1 MVENNINRYHKV
13 FINSYKV
20 FEILDF
26 ITEEEQNFIW
36 DVIQN
41 ATEDDW
47 PLEVD
52 NQFLKN
58 DPSLSGRTFYIK
70 DEHRKITTAIDQRIE
85 DLFENNGWINQIAT
99 IQRFF
104 PDTGMGL
111 HVDNEVDDSVLFGV
125 VIYLNDDYEGGEIH
139 YPDLDLTI
147 KPKAKSVVIH
157 PANIKHEVLPVKGN
171 QKRYTFSLFV
181 RGDKTTKFIYSHEMM
196 ERKKDESK

>member
-1 MVENNINRYHKV
+1 MKNNINRYHKV
-13 FINSYKV
+13 FISSYKV

-36 DVIQN
+36 NVIQN
-41 ATEDDW
+41 STEEDW

-58 DPSLSGRTFYIK
+58 DPSLSGRTFHIRDK
-70 DEHRKITTAIDQRIE
+70 HRKITTAIDERIE
-85 DLFENNGWINQIAT
+85 NLFENNGWINQIAT

-104 PDTGMGL
+104 PNTGMNA
-111 HVDNEVDDSVLFGV
+111 HVDNEVDDTVLFGV
-125 VIYLNDDYEGGEIH
+125 VIYLNDNYEGGEIH

-147 KPKAKSVVIH
+147 KPKARSVVIH
-157 PANIKHEVLPVKGN
+157 PAGLKHEVFPVKGN

-181 RGDKTTKFIYSHEMM
+181 RGDATTRFIYSHEML
-196 ERKKDESK
+196 ESK